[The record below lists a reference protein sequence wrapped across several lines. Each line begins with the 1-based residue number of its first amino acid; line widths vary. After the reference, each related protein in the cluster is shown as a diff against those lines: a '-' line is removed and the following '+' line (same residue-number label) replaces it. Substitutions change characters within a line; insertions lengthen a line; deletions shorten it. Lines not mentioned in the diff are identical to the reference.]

1 MKAII
6 TKYALSSGCKLVE
19 GELSKASEEGR
30 PLLVTK
36 GSGFVSNDYFH
47 GDDFQLTKK
56 EARDRVEEM
65 AVKLRASLTKRLTN
79 IDKAQAKALKQI
91 EEADL

>member
-6 TKYALSSGCKLVE
+6 TKYAMSSGIKVAE
-19 GELSKASEEGR
+19 GKFDANDGR
-30 PLLVTK
+30 PMLVTK

-47 GDDFQLTKK
+47 GDDFQLTKN
-56 EARDRVEEM
+56 EAIARVEEM
-65 AVKLRASLTKRLTN
+65 AAKLRASLIKRLAN
-79 IDKAQAKALKQI
+79 IDKVKAEALKQI